1 MGLTVQSL
9 LGTDTTTDLI
19 TSTVLA
25 RLKLKDLERLG
36 IDGGETDPNAFIFK
50 KISDNGSNIKCA
62 WDDDESWAPCV
73 DHTIELCTLPFTYVQ
88 KHKNGTTT
96 IPKGSVAESFAKG
109 RGLVGYLHH
118 STIGLSDF
126 HSCQKRV
133 GLEEWKIDMD
143 VKTRWRSSHNMAD
156 QLVYHKSAV
165 LEMDKNP
172 RYKDP
177 AEVWGANKLSFVDW
191 DHLEEASACLMEA
204 AVGSQLLEGDEYVTS
219 SCVVPTVYRLM
230 AYSAESHDIY
240 FRNRDEDEY
249 NDLIANP
256 VTVSHDKL
264 QAKVQE
270 ARKLYHQRLID
281 RFDSD
286 LPLSVKKF
294 WFVSSMLDPRF
305 KKLTFEGDT
314 MIKPAAR
321 RDAIKWM
328 SEEYNAKYKGKA
340 APLSHPPL
348 VPPLADGDVT
358 QDASPA
364 DAASHGH
371 LKRRKVSAAS
381 FFAPRVAG
389 AAKAA
394 ATPTAQPPADGEDVP
409 YADELAAYLSLSQAE
424 CSDDPLEW
432 WAGKAKKFP
441 NLSVM
446 ARQYLGCP
454 ASSATVERLFSQVGI
469 AFSDLRIKPTSKWDP
484 KR

>member
-1 MGLTVQSL
+1 MGKKGKGAARPMVTPPETRTIFNRGEQYQAEMLTGNRAQKGNL
-9 LGTDTTTDLI
+9 P
-19 TSTVLA
+19 
-25 RLKLKDLERLG
+25 
-36 IDGGETDPNAFIFK
+36 GGA
-50 KISDNGSNIKCA
+50 
-62 WDDDESWAPCV
+62 
-73 DHTIELCTLPFTYVQ
+73 
-88 KHKNGTTT
+88 
-96 IPKGSVAESFAKG
+96 
-109 RGLVGYLHH
+109 
-118 STIGLSDF
+118 
-126 HSCQKRV
+126 
-133 GLEEWKIDMD
+133 
-143 VKTRWRSSHNMAD
+143 
-156 QLVYHKSAV
+156 
-165 LEMDKNP
+165 
-172 RYKDP
+172 
-177 AEVWGANKLSFVDW
+177 
-191 DHLEEASACLMEA
+191 
-204 AVGSQLLEGDEYVTS
+204 
-219 SCVVPTVYRLM
+219 
-230 AYSAESHDIY
+230 
-240 FRNRDEDEY
+240 
-249 NDLIANP
+249 
-256 VTVSHDKL
+256 
-264 QAKVQE
+264 
-270 ARKLYHQRLID
+270 
-281 RFDSD
+281 
-286 LPLSVKKF
+286 
-294 WFVSSMLDPRF
+294 PRF

-409 YADELAAYLSLSQAE
+409 YADELTAYLSLSQAE

-469 AFSDLRIKPTSKWDP
+469 AFSDLRKNSKAELLSDILFT
-484 KR
+484 KLNVN